1 MNKITD
7 IRLSFTV
14 IRSVSFNV
22 TFCFYTSCRLQKTM
36 YLPSLYDQTLRIW
49 DGSLD
54 LVPECN
60 LFFIIFLWNS
70 IFIPFNNFK
79 GTVRNWKTTDKFLI
93 WCFKCISKI
102 LQSIYNPTLGQIHIC
117 HFFKNYATFYHFLF
131 SFFFFPRHNGI
142 TDEIKGCKM

>member
-79 GTVRNWKTTDKFLI
+79 GTVIETEKLQTNFWFGVSSVHRKSCSLFTILLLVKFTSVIFLKI
-93 WCFKCISKI
+93 TLLFIIFCF
-102 LQSIYNPTLGQIHIC
+102 L
-117 HFFKNYATFYHFLF
+117 
-131 SFFFFPRHNGI
+131 FFFFPV
-142 TDEIKGCKM
+142 TME